1 MVCAIPQ
8 VWHFAVVFGSR
19 LIWVNCCWL
28 CLVIDILCIVLY
40 NSTFLSSW
48 ISQLWVAHSCCS
60 LERSKTACQENSRPV
75 SVCGTIFICRLGIC
89 DLNQMPLSF
98 LLFFFSFPA
107 IGSTRWRCDL
117 ALQSVTFGNP
127 SWVQILMDLPLRV
140 LDSASSH
147 YTWHW
152 LLVLVSHFQR
162 P

>member
-1 MVCAIPQ
+1 MQYLC
-8 VWHFAVVFGSR
+8 FGI
-19 LIWVNCCWL
+19 LL
-28 CLVIDILCIVLY
+28 CFLVADTDLSQFLLVMPVIDIVCIVLY

-48 ISQLWVAHSCCS
+48 ISQLWVAHSCWP
-60 LERSKTACQENSRPV
+60 LEGSKAACQENSRPL
-75 SVCGTIFICRLGIC
+75 SVCGTVFICRLGIC
-89 DLNQMPLSF
+89 DLNQMPFEFCVFAS
-98 LLFFFSFPA
+98 PA
-107 IGSTRWRCDL
+107 IGSTRWRCEL
-117 ALQSVTFGNP
+117 ALRSVTFGNP